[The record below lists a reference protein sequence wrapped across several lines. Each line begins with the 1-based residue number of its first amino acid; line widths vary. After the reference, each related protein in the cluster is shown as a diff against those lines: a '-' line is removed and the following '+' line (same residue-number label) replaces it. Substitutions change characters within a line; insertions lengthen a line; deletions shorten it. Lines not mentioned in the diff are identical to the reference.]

1 MPTIDDLITDINQGQ
16 LRLPEFQRGYVW
28 TRDQAREF
36 VVSLYRGHP
45 TGHLLI
51 WHAYGPV
58 KTRGGSGEGKGTTL
72 LLLDGQQ
79 RLTTLYA
86 LIKGTPPPFYDEEKL
101 FFDLYFSVIREDF
114 YYYQKTLMQDNP
126 EWVGV
131 HDFLQKGLNQFLD
144 ELPLMGDDQR
154 TLYQKSLGKLNQLDK
169 IHSYLYEV
177 DDLKD
182 EKLTLD
188 EVVAIFN
195 KVNSAGTRL
204 SRADLAMAHICT
216 FWPEARTEL
225 HSFLTKMRA
234 HGFGIDPG
242 FLVRATSAVAGGSV
256 NYDQS
261 FYALSG
267 VRFQAAWPQVRASFE
282 YLINVLRH
290 DAYIDSLDDL
300 TSPLVLVPILI
311 HLARNGATFKNAAE
325 RDSFLRWMYLANI
338 WGRYTGQTDTKLRR
352 DVASL
357 ADAEPVVRLVEA
369 IAADRG
375 RIVLESKD
383 LEGRGT
389 TSGVYKFAFV
399 LARSRGAKDWFTGQ
413 TLYQKAIGK
422 SNGLHSHHIFP
433 RAVLRN
439 MGITERAVVN
449 QVANR
454 AFLTQKANL
463 KIAAQEPIKYLP
475 IVERDF
481 PRALQQQSVP
491 MEEEL
496 WSKANYLAFVERRRR
511 LLARAM
517 NSFLA
522 KFGTEGE
529 ESGAT
534 VGVESLLESAEGQ
547 GLEFKSSLRWDYAL
561 ERTNRDL
568 EQAVIKT
575 VAGLLNADGGNLL
588 IGVGDHGEVLGL
600 SQDYESSN
608 SIGGRDGF
616 ERHLRGILR
625 TAVGDATM
633 TFIAVTF
640 HGLERADICQVSVE
654 GSDHPVYVEKD
665 GAQVFL
671 VRQGNATRAMD
682 PRETLAYVTSHWS
695 EH

>member
-1 MPTIDDLITDINQGQ
+1 MPTVDDLITDISQGQ

-36 VVSLYRGHP
+36 LISLYRGHP

-58 KTRGGSGEGKGTTL
+58 KARGGSGEAKGTTL

-86 LIKGTPPPFYDEEKL
+86 LIKGSPPPFYDEEKL
-101 FFDLYFSVIREDF
+101 FFDFYFSVIREEF
-114 YYYQKTLMQDNP
+114 HYYQKTLMDDNP
-126 EWVGV
+126 EWISV
-131 HDFLQKGLNQFLD
+131 HEFLKKGLNQFLD
-144 ELPLMGDDQR
+144 DLPLMPEEQR
-154 TLYQKSLGKLNQLDK
+154 TLYQKSLGRLNQLDK
-169 IHSYLYEV
+169 IHSYKYEV

-182 EKLTLD
+182 ERLTLD

-216 FWPEARTEL
+216 FWPEARTEV
-225 HSFLTKMRA
+225 HTFLARMRA

-261 FYALSG
+261 FYNLSG
-267 VRFQAAWPQVRASFE
+267 VKFQAAWPQVRASFE

-300 TSPLVLVPILI
+300 TSPLVLVPMLI
-311 HLARNGATFKNAAE
+311 HLARNGATFKDARE
-325 RDSFLRWMYLANI
+325 RDAFLRWMYLANI

-352 DVASL
+352 DFAALS
-357 ADAEPVVRLVEA
+357 DGEPVTRLVEA

-375 RIVLESKD
+375 RIVLEARD
-383 LEGRGT
+383 LEGRGP
-389 TSGVYKFAFV
+389 TSGVYKFALV

-433 RAVLRN
+433 RAVLRSV
-439 MGITERAVVN
+439 GITERAVVN
-449 QVANR
+449 QIANR

-463 KIAAQEPIKYLP
+463 KIAAQEPVKYLP

-481 PRALQQQSVP
+481 PKALQQQSVP
-491 MEEEL
+491 MDENL
-496 WSKANYLAFVERRRR
+496 WAKSNYLAFVGQRRRM
-511 LLARAM
+511 LARSM
-517 NSFLA
+517 NAFLA
-522 KFGTEGE
+522 KFGADGDGA
-529 ESGAT
+529 GAT
-534 VGVESLLESAEGQ
+534 VGVESLLGSQESQ
-547 GLEFKSSLRWDYAL
+547 VLEFKSSLRWDYTL
-561 ERTNRDL
+561 NRTNRDL
-568 EQAVIKT
+568 EQAVVKA
-575 VAGLLNADGGNLL
+575 VAGMLNADGGNLL
-588 IGVGDHGEVLGL
+588 LGVDDEGQVLGV
-600 SQDYESSN
+600 SPDYESSQ

-616 ERHLRGILR
+616 ERHLRAVLR
-625 TAVGDATM
+625 AAVGDATM
-633 TFIAVTF
+633 AFVGVTF
-640 HGLERADICQVSVE
+640 HEIDGVDICQVRVE
-654 GSDHPVYVEKD
+654 SSDHPIHVPKD
-665 GAQVFL
+665 GAQVFF

-682 PRETLAYVTSHWS
+682 SKESLAYVTSHWPD
-695 EH
+695 H